1 MLKYRQWYLWV
12 NLIKEDFI
20 NFPNYYPIQNLSIMQ
35 DILEALHFLRKWKI
49 SLQSILLYCLSKKG
63 LTTSFE
69 LRNYLKEKI
78 EMFMQLSVQG
88 YLQHRKH
95 LNLEIFLILSG
106 NTLWF
111 SIILVDQNYKNMLS
125 DC

>member
-1 MLKYRQWYLWV
+1 MSKSYKRRFHKFPELLSNPK
-12 NLIKEDFI
+12 LI
-20 NFPNYYPIQNLSIMQ
+20 NYARHPRST
-35 DILEALHFLRKWKI
+35 
-49 SLQSILLYCLSKKG
+49 LLYCLSKKG